1 MLRPRVSAF
10 ALLLFLAG
18 GDDHV
23 SAGAHAGHVGAS
35 CSDHEEF
42 GALQMQTKSRTV
54 QERREQ
60 SAGIFRDT
68 YYTFLS
74 DLDVLSQALDPFTS
88 QQQLQLLNRSVATIV
103 DLVTII
109 NIKAVDV
116 TGNATAAVT
125 SLVELIGT
133 SVGVISAGSDLF
145 LPSETAEKVAGWTKD
160 IQTTLDQLV
169 LNVRKIPEQV
179 EAVQTEF
186 MERGNAILAK
196 IQSLYPSAPSI
207 PLGATSQ
214 ALIERMTRG
223 FWDWIKNLFNRITGR
238 SRGKTEDVGDK
249 LDTVIND
256 FNTTLPGIL
265 LFINTSTT
273 ELMGDFSATIDAAIA
288 TINVL
293 VPGPVAQRIETTV
306 KPFVQRL
313 HGTLQMAVEQ
323 LMTTFSEVQGRLDS
337 LAHFVMSVRTITYS
351 G

>member
-18 GDDHV
+18 GDAHV

-54 QERREQ
+54 PERREQ
-60 SAGIFRDT
+60 SAGIFKDT

-74 DLDVLSQALDPFTS
+74 DLDMLSKVLNPFTS
-88 QQQLQLLNRSVATIV
+88 QQQLQVVNRSVTTIV

-125 SLVELIGT
+125 SLVGLIGT
-133 SVGVISAGSDLF
+133 SVGMISAGSSLF
-145 LPSETAEKVAGWTKD
+145 LPSETSAKVAGWTKD
-160 IQTTLDQLV
+160 IQTTLGQLV
-169 LNVRKIPEQV
+169 LNVRKIPEEV

-186 MERGNAILAK
+186 VEKESAILAK

-223 FWDWIKNLFNRITGR
+223 FWDWVKDLFNRITGR
-238 SRGKTEDVGDK
+238 SRGKTEDVEDK
-249 LDTVIND
+249 LDTVISD

-265 LFINTSTT
+265 VLINTSTT

-288 TINVL
+288 TINKL
-293 VPGPVAQRIETTV
+293 APGPVAQSIEATV
-306 KPFVQRL
+306 RPFVQRL
-313 HGTLQMAVEQ
+313 QGTLHMAMAQ

-337 LAHFVMSVRTITYS
+337 LAHFVMSVRTITSS